1 MIVSLKNTEVEWKNL
16 TSNKSVVLNPSNV
29 KGFPIYIRNQSPPI
43 FCPFI
48 QFTNINDI
56 V

>member
-1 MIVSLKNTEVEWKNL
+1 MIVSLKNAEVEWKNL
-16 TSNKSVVLNPSNV
+16 TSNKSVKINPLNV
-29 KGFPIYIRNQSPPI
+29 KGFCTHTRSQFIPIY
-43 FCPFI
+43 CPFI